1 MIGTPCGFANYCI
14 WHMVFWNHGP
24 QYWLKKSRQE
34 NCKHMCIYIMYI
46 PLYIYIYICIYIY
59 VCMYT
64 PPKMLGFI
72 EYIHTKCSR
81 DHYHYVTV
89 LIFPVFPIGWYL
101 HRSLMSRVPMLPS
114 HKTERCIFVGVVLPG
129 AALGTL
135 KGSRTNVKTGNMI
148 PWWRAIMLHGVYI
161 YIHISLHPD
170 ATLNTAQL
178 FPLSQNNMV
187 IRNDQWKP
195 MPSNTWCIYI

>member
-1 MIGTPCGFANYCI
+1 MYIYNVYT
-14 WHMVFWNHGP
+14 
-24 QYWLKKSRQE
+24 S
-34 NCKHMCIYIMYI
+34 IYIH
-46 PLYIYIYICIYIY
+46 IYMYIY

-89 LIFPVFPIGWYL
+89 LIFPIFPIGWYL

-161 YIHISLHPD
+161 YTFLFTQTLLLTQLSFFPWAKITWWLEMISGNPCLPTPD
-170 ATLNTAQL
+170 AY
-178 FPLSQNNMV
+178 
-187 IRNDQWKP
+187 
-195 MPSNTWCIYI
+195 IYK